1 MARILTLGAGKV
13 GRLIAAELSKKHLV
27 STLDQNLENLASL
40 SAINPKIKTL
50 NLNVTNLPQD
60 LFSNFDLIVS
70 AVPGFLGY
78 KTLESIIN
86 SKKHVVDISFM
97 PENHLELRPLA
108 EQNLITAIPDAGLA
122 PGLTNLFAGYFAK
135 SMEADAV
142 HLYVGGLPVLRK
154 WPFEY
159 KAPFSFLDV
168 MEEYT
173 RTARVKFFNQI
184 LEKEPL
190 SEVELIES
198 SIGTLEAFNTD
209 GVRSMLTNLPEVPT
223 ILEKTMRY
231 PGYAEYINV
240 LKSSGFFSKNQV
252 TYKGVQITPYEFTC
266 LVLDSDFRMT
276 QEDEDVVVFK
286 AVGFKGKKKVEYEMI
301 DFYNKSDKFS
311 AMARTTGYVASA
323 CVSRILESKVGKG
336 MFCLEDLGKNEE
348 IFNFFLDY
356 LKERGVVIKKS

>member
-13 GRLIAAELSKKHLV
+13 GRLIATELSKHHDV
-27 STLDQNLENLASL
+27 STVDQNLENLASL
-40 SAINPKIKTL
+40 SSINPKINTL
-50 NLNVTNLPQD
+50 NANVTNLPKNF
-60 LFSNFDLIVS
+60 FSSFDLVVS

-78 KTLESIIN
+78 KTLESILN
-86 SKKHVVDISFM
+86 SGKHVVDISFM
-97 PENHLELRPLA
+97 PENHLELKSLA
-108 EQNLITAIPDAGLA
+108 EQKLVTVIPDAGLA

-159 KAPFSFLDV
+159 KAPFSFIDV

-173 RTARVKFFNQI
+173 RTARVKFLNQI
-184 LEKEPL
+184 IEKAPL
-190 SEVELIES
+190 SEVELMES

-240 LKSSGFFSKNQV
+240 LKSSGFFSNKQI

-266 LVLDSDFRMT
+266 LVLDSEFKMT
-276 QEDEDVVVFK
+276 QQDEDVVVFK
-286 AVGFKGKKKVEYEMI
+286 AVGFKGKKRVEYEMT

-311 AMARTTGYVASA
+311 AMARTTGYVATA
-323 CVSRILESKVGKG
+323 CVSLILQSKVEKG

-348 IFNFFLDY
+348 IFNFFLEY
-356 LKERGVVIKKS
+356 LKERGVNFRKN